1 MGVTCVLMVF
11 CTFGMIDFWY
21 FFICVLRLQ
30 WAKKLGWLFLAVV
43 GRSSMRECQ
52 LTATLGGLRRHWVTS
67 VVKMSLV
74 LRLPRVI
81 HLCRSSPN
89 VPRLP
94 SCLKLLQNSHVWL
107 TFAKAAKVQNPL
119 RQPHNTTPER
129 PKWSEHA
136 AFLLFPH
143 LNLEMRFATMPCTFS
158 ASQLPKALRSWGV
171 LCIFTSKC
179 ALRHELPN
187 VLRATAACIFSTSN
201 LPKVLPQWGVLAFW
215 LRHVLRAL
223 HATTAC
229 NVFSSLSWPDGS
241 APAALANLLF
251 DPPEPQN
258 IGKTQCVS
266 RLFYFFAHFVG
277 LLSSDFSSLTLPA
290 SAFPSVNIVGSLTSK
305 LPSIILVAIACCHSL
320 GVPCVV
326 RQRSYICLYRYGCR
340 GMNEFRKQKSL
351 GTTNWNPAAFF
362 DFPPFPALLSF
373 WAMPVSRQIKRCMQ
387 MNAWLM
393 TLWPY
398 AGDCAIEFSL
408 FLIFRA
414 KPKNEMHQRISEC

>member
-1 MGVTCVLMVF
+1 MPVDCNVGGPSPALSNLCGEDVSCTAPATRNTSLQILSKRPTLAILLETAAKLTRLAHICQGRQGAQSIAPATQHDAWTSKVVRTCGVP
-11 CTFGMIDFWY
+11 TFSY
-21 FFICVLRLQ
+21 FFHIWTSKCASPQRR
-30 WAKKLGWLFLAVV
+30 ALF
-43 GRSSMRECQ
+43 Q
-52 LTATLGGLRRHWVTS
+52 H
-67 VVKMSLV
+67 
-74 LRLPRVI
+74 
-81 HLCRSSPN
+81 PN
-89 VPRLP
+89 F
-94 SCLKLLQNSHVWL
+94 Q
-107 TFAKAAKVQNPL
+107 
-119 RQPHNTTPER
+119 
-129 PKWSEHA
+129 
-136 AFLLFPH
+136 
-143 LNLEMRFATMPCTFS
+143 
-158 ASQLPKALRSWGV
+158 KALRSWGA

-223 HATTAC
+223 HATTAR

-373 WAMPVSRQIKRCMQ
+373 WAMPVSRQIERCMQ